1 MIDNNVFDGGLFHLP
16 QEFKERI
23 SIIALLAGDEH
34 RQVYSVWDK
43 YSNCKAILKWT
54 DEYSADDAQR
64 EHVLLNKL
72 SHESIPKAIAFTKE
86 GGRDYLLRS
95 FAQGETLDE
104 LINRDGCFSAR
115 RTAEIVLSLCEVM
128 GYLHSQEPPIIFKD
142 IKPENIVLT
151 ANGKLGLIDFGIARE
166 KHRNKDRD
174 TRLMGSFPY
183 ASPEHLGF
191 RDTDQRSDIFSI
203 GRLMAYLCTGDVLG
217 TAPDRELQAIIKK
230 CTHLE
235 PKKRYSNVQK
245 LEKALR
251 RILNPLS
258 RWEIAVIVAI
268 ALFVVAGGMSAASLI
283 MKTPSLPAASPVP
296 ISADRREQEKN
307 MLIPVKLQVINSGEP
322 YADCVVTADGTHWY
336 VPQANAQAQ
345 LNVFP
350 FREHII
356 CAAKGNREVNLTVSE
371 LDIDKRHTLDI
382 DIAPLAP
389 EIIELDINDIKKG
402 YKLPFEKTEKFA
414 WTHSAEGFSIK
425 KEGKNWLLTV
435 DENLEY
441 SPKRLLMGKC
451 ENSSGVADVNI
462 LVSTPNTEE
471 PTLIYTAQELFNIR
485 NNLCGNYALATDIDL
500 SSISNWTPI
509 GNERFPFTGSFD
521 GMGHV
526 IKGLKQQQDFEGC
539 AGLFGKVENAYI
551 CRIILKE
558 ANILAN
564 HNAFGGTGCL
574 IGWQV
579 GGLTEHCASI
589 GGSIYADVG
598 YESGIGGLI
607 GLNQM
612 GMISGCFDD
621 TWVRVEANSCFA
633 KGMNMSGGLVGV
645 NSGYITLSGFAGE
658 LHGNCIAAGISGFC
672 DKGIIKHC
680 YSAGIVKAPNY
691 IDTFAP
697 GGIAH
702 MLTRSGRISNCVFD
716 EQTAAIGAN
725 VSRGGVLEGIIPLPK
740 VNIQKGE
747 SLLEA
752 LRLEKESGLFVSL
765 PDIHPYPLPA
775 YIATALSDN

>member
-34 RQVYSVWDK
+34 RRVYSVWDK

-54 DEYSADDAQR
+54 NEYSADDAQR

-183 ASPEHLGF
+183 ASRNILVSGIRTSVAIYFQLVALWHTYARE
-191 RDTDQRSDIFSI
+191 
-203 GRLMAYLCTGDVLG
+203 MYG

-435 DENLEY
+435 DESLEY

-451 ENSSGVADVNI
+451 ENSSGTADVNI

-539 AGLFGKVENAYI
+539 AGLLEGGEQLTYA
-551 CRIILKE
+551 IILKE
-558 ANILAN
+558 ANMLAN

-612 GMISGCFDD
+612 GMISDHLMILGFGLKQTVVCKRNEH
-621 TWVRVEANSCFA
+621 VS
-633 KGMNMSGGLVGV
+633 GLVGV
-645 NSGYITLSGFAGE
+645 NSGYITLSGFAG
-658 LHGNCIAAGISGFC
+658 NCMVTVLPWHSGFC

-680 YSAGIVKAPNY
+680 YSTG
-691 IDTFAP
+691 
-697 GGIAH
+697 
-702 MLTRSGRISNCVFD
+702 S
-716 EQTAAIGAN
+716 EGAKLY
-725 VSRGGVLEGIIPLPK
+725 RYLCARWYFIC
-740 VNIQKGE
+740 
-747 SLLEA
+747 
-752 LRLEKESGLFVSL
+752 
-765 PDIHPYPLPA
+765 LPA
-775 YIATALSDN
+775 QVV